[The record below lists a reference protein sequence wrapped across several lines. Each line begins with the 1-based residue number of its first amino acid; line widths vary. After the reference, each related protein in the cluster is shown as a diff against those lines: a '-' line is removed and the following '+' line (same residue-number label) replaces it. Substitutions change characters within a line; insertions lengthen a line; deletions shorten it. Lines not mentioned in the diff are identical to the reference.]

1 MAYNS
6 NDDYIRVKLPDNNIY
21 KLYIPTTT
29 QVISDG
35 LRLRPNT
42 TGNKNILDAY
52 ISRDSV
58 VSIFSEARA
67 INHDNNNELYY
78 NCRITNNYTC
88 VPGYDNNLYGLPI
101 FRQIKTN
108 FNTIFDYI
116 YINYGKDNYS
126 TTYQYLQFPIIDKD
140 GSETSDKIYFR
151 YRWTRETI
159 YSANTIYDQNYQHD
173 VPLNYPIQTLNH
185 YYTFTIGI
193 SFNGNYYIESPL
205 GYKYFICRNKG
216 TNDLYYASVI
226 YNEASS
232 SSAWGLAPSST
243 VVDFYDFYSSFMLKD
258 TTQWKINISD
268 IYFYKINNNYFSNKN
283 TILNNILVSTPY
295 SNNGTDVFNP
305 TQGDYDATTESV
317 TVPSVRSDN
326 VVSSNLLKLY
336 DLDQSN
342 LDDLHN
348 VLYTQDFIDNLIKAV
363 ENPIQTIV
371 GLFNLPFTP
380 SNEYA
385 GNIYLGN
392 YDTEISSMRIGN
404 RYEVID
410 CGNLAIGSY
419 YGLGKDYNTTIQLF
433 LPYVNTINLNID
445 DVLES
450 VLNVKY
456 YVDIISGDFI
466 VFVTATKNNAK
477 GYNYTNVIFTGG
489 GNCSSQIP
497 ITSGGVDA
505 MGIASGLLGVALNP
519 NPLGMLGAT
528 ATALTSQYSYSGSC
542 GGNQG
547 YLGIQKPFVKITIPN
562 VMLPS
567 NYDNLHGYL
576 SKFYCNFSDLN
587 GYATPEDFKV
597 DFGTTEEQS
606 IITSMLKSGVWF
618 KSGSNTPATLS
629 NGIYL
634 LDTSDNDFTVGKT
647 FVTVTTITGT
657 NKSSVDVLHRSITI
671 ETNVN
676 VDSVNYLY
684 DSDLDRFYFVRNYEI
699 IKSGLYVLN
708 LECDLLQTYKTDILN
723 MGGIVGRSSNMYN
736 AMLNDN
742 DLPTQENN
750 IVRILNFPSGFSGD
764 STILVAI

>member
-29 QVISDG
+29 QAISNG

-58 VSIFSEARA
+58 VSIMAETRA
-67 INHDNNNELYY
+67 INHGNNNEPFY
-78 NCRITNNYTC
+78 NCRPTNSMTC
-88 VPGYDNNLYGLPI
+88 PQGYDNNLYALPI

-108 FNTIFDYI
+108 FNAIFDYI
-116 YINYGKDNYS
+116 YIYYGKDNY
-126 TTYQYLQFPIIDKD
+126 TTSYNTLSFPIIDKD
-140 GSETSDKIYFR
+140 GNEASDKIYFR
-151 YRWTRETI
+151 YRWTNDRL
-159 YSANTIYDQNYQHD
+159 YSETIYDQSYQHD
-173 VPLNYPIQTLNH
+173 EPINYPANTLSRD
-185 YYTFTIGI
+185 YQFTIGI
-193 SFNGNYYIESPL
+193 SFNGSNYIETPL

-216 TNDLYYASVI
+216 TNDLYYVSVI
-226 YNEASS
+226 YNEGGSGSS
-232 SSAWGLAPSST
+232 WGVVPSST
-243 VVDFYDFYSSFMLKD
+243 VVDYFSFATTFMLRES
-258 TTQWKINISD
+258 TSWKIDISD
-268 IYFYKINNNYFSNKN
+268 IYFYKIADNYFSNKN

-295 SNNGTDVFNP
+295 SNNGTDIFNP

-317 TVPSVRSDN
+317 TVPSVRTDN
-326 VVSSNLLKLY
+326 VVTSNLLKLY
-336 DLDQSN
+336 DLSTAN
-342 LDDLHN
+342 LDELHN

-371 GLFNLPFTP
+371 GLFNLPFKP

-392 YDTEISSMRIGN
+392 YDTEISSMRVGN

-410 CGNLAIGSY
+410 CGSLAIGSY

-497 ITSGGVDA
+497 ITSGGIDA

-519 NPLGMLGAT
+519 NPMGMLGAT

-597 DFGTTEEQS
+597 DFGTTEEQT
-606 IITSMLKSGVWF
+606 IITNMLKSGVWF
-618 KSGSNTPATLS
+618 KSGSNTPTTLT

-634 LDTSDNDFTVGKT
+634 LDTSDNDYTVGKT
-647 FVTVTTITGT
+647 FTTIGTITGT
-657 NKSSVDVLHRSITI
+657 NKSSVDVLNRSITI
-671 ETNVN
+671 ETNIN
-676 VDSVNYLY
+676 IDSVNYLY
-684 DSDLDRFYFVRNYEI
+684 DSDLGRFYFIRNYEI

-708 LECDLLQTYKTDILN
+708 LECDLLQTYKSNILA
-723 MGGIVGRSSNMYN
+723 MGGIVGRSSNIYN

-750 IVRILNFPSGFSGD
+750 IVRILNFPNGFSGD

>member
-6 NDDYIRVKLPDNNIY
+6 NDDYIRVKLPDDSIY

-29 QVISDG
+29 QVVSNG
-35 LRLRPNT
+35 LQLRPNT

-58 VSIFSEARA
+58 VSIFSEERA
-67 INHDNNNELYY
+67 INHGNNNEPFY
-78 NCRITNNYTC
+78 NCRPTNSISC
-88 VPGYDNNLYGLPI
+88 PQGYDNNLYAIPI
-101 FRQIKTN
+101 FKQIKTN
-108 FNTIFDYI
+108 LNAIFDYI
-116 YINYGKDNYS
+116 YIHYGKNNYS
-126 TTYQYLQFPIIDKD
+126 TSYQYLQFPIIDKD
-140 GSETSDKIYFR
+140 GNETNDKIYFR
-151 YRWTRETI
+151 YSWSNDRLYSVTI
-159 YSANTIYDQNYQHD
+159 YEQSYQVNTPIT
-173 VPLNYPIQTLNH
+173 YPMNTL
-185 YYTFTIGI
+185 YRDYTFSVDI
-193 SFNGNYYIESPL
+193 SFNGSNYIGAPL
-205 GYKYFICRNKG
+205 GTKYFLCRNKG
-216 TNDLYYASVI
+216 TNDLYYVSVG
-226 YNEASS
+226 YNESS
-232 SSAWGLAPSST
+232 SSAAWGIVPDVT
-243 VVDFYDFYSSFMLKD
+243 VVDFYDLGTSGLLKP
-258 TTQWKINISD
+258 TTQWKININY
-268 IYFYKINNNYFSNKN
+268 IYFYKINDSYFSNKN

-295 SNNGTDVFNP
+295 SNNGTDTFSP

-317 TVPSVRSDN
+317 TIPSVRTDN
-326 VVSSNLLKLY
+326 VVTSNLLKLY
-336 DLDQSN
+336 DLSTAN
-342 LDDLHN
+342 LDELHN

-466 VFVTATKNNAK
+466 VFVTATKDNAK

-497 ITSGGVDA
+497 ITSGGIDA

-519 NPLGMLGAT
+519 NPMGMLGAT

-562 VMLPS
+562 VMLPT

-576 SKFYCNFSDLN
+576 SKYYCKFSDLN

-597 DFGTTEEQS
+597 EFGTTEEQN

-634 LDTSDNDFTVGKT
+634 LDTSDNDFTIGKT
-647 FVTVTTITGT
+647 FTTIGTITGT

-671 ETNVN
+671 ETNISI
-676 VDSVNYLY
+676 DSVNYLY
-684 DSDLDRFYFVRNYEI
+684 DSDLGRFYFVRNYEI

-708 LECDLLQTYKTDILN
+708 LECDLLQTYKTNILA
-723 MGGIVGRSSNMYN
+723 MSGIIGRSTNIYN
-736 AMLNDN
+736 SMLNDN